1 MRLNYIRQQK
11 ISEDTE
17 GQTRVQAT
25 FQILR
30 DDGTRIPPEER
41 FDQQVEK
48 EICIIN
54 TTDENGYFT
63 AEIPFYTGETR
74 KKIFIALHRKFPHDP
89 SKASAVIPLN
99 TENQ

>member
-1 MRLNYIRQQK
+1 MRLNYIRQQPINK
-11 ISEDTE
+11 DSEGNRIVE
-17 GQTRVQAT
+17 AT

-48 EICIIN
+48 EIRIIN

-89 SKASAVIPLN
+89 SKASAVIPLD
-99 TENQ
+99 TIHE

>member
-1 MRLNYIRQQK
+1 MQK
-11 ISEDTE
+11 DSKGHRT
-17 GQTRVQAT
+17 VQAT

-30 DDGTRIPPEER
+30 DDGTRMSPEER
-41 FDQQVEK
+41 CDQQVEK
-48 EICIIN
+48 EIRIIN

-74 KKIFIALHRKFPHDP
+74 KKTFIALHRTFPHDP
-89 SKASAVIPLN
+89 SKASAVIPLD